1 MTCNLNNNE
10 YKEPSSLIIST
21 CTVVSNINDEL
32 DVNLFS
38 RLLPIY
44 NINDEQLEKKEGGIF
59 NITLFS
65 DYSRGIFNNEKK
77 NKIKEFNNQVTIN
90 YKYWGFR
97 NVNIKIFT
105 NGKLQMTGI
114 KTNDEAVMVSNMII
128 NYIKQMKIRIYK
140 NKNYIIQT
148 KNKIINNI
156 NNNKNETND
165 TNEANET
172 NETNDTNEDNLPIK
186 WVYNH
191 HKNTINYYRKNNTIL
206 KKITEIY
213 NHNYD
218 DNYIFIDSEIKNL
231 LLNVN
236 KYLGIIQNN
245 EKILSQIMNQLNK
258 CIHNEEREKI
268 NFGDDFELNK
278 IKLEDLIKNI
288 DHNDT
293 LILEKI
299 LLVLSNENNNVI
311 INNTNL
317 LLGIIIQYLNKQ
329 ITNLNFDI
337 NKNTDYSKKQN
348 FNNLYTNLLNN
359 LDTIKKNIIKVGT
372 KISKVRLED
381 INICNKLN
389 EYILPKIKQ
398 EINDTIMDET
408 IDNDIKTNNNS
419 DNIASVDDNENDNI
433 KSKNEELND
442 HNKYWEFCFNDINS
456 VPKNYKVSN
465 VKTELI
471 NSDYN
476 TRFNINLK
484 NLSDILKNKYNIY
497 NSYTPDEYPGVL
509 TKFYYNEQNEEQG
522 QCKCSVHCSTKEK
535 KSICC
540 KITISIFRPGSI
552 IITGAKNIK
561 QLEYTYKFINTVLKD
576 NFNNIKGIINEEE
589 NKNNIINNDIRKIS
603 RKPRLFYVKKE
614 NIVY

>member
-1 MTCNLNNNE
+1 MAE
-10 YKEPSSLIIST
+10 E
-21 CTVVSNINDEL
+21 TVE
-32 DVNLFS
+32 
-38 RLLPIY
+38 
-44 NINDEQLEKKEGGIF
+44 ELEKKEGGIF

-172 NETNDTNEDNLPIK
+172 NETNDTNDTNEDNLPIK

-408 IDNDIKTNNNS
+408 IDNDIKTNNDSDNS
-419 DNIASVDDNENDNI
+419 DND
-433 KSKNEELND
+433 
-442 HNKYWEFCFNDINS
+442 
-456 VPKNYKVSN
+456 
-465 VKTELI
+465 
-471 NSDYN
+471 SD
-476 TRFNINLK
+476 
-484 NLSDILKNKYNIY
+484 
-497 NSYTPDEYPGVL
+497 
-509 TKFYYNEQNEEQG
+509 
-522 QCKCSVHCSTKEK
+522 
-535 KSICC
+535 
-540 KITISIFRPGSI
+540 
-552 IITGAKNIK
+552 
-561 QLEYTYKFINTVLKD
+561 
-576 NFNNIKGIINEEE
+576 
-589 NKNNIINNDIRKIS
+589 
-603 RKPRLFYVKKE
+603 
-614 NIVY
+614 